1 MTCRAHENALYA
13 IKGQTKTSSATTT
26 STTKVESS
34 NSGRV
39 KETPNQAQTKPKTH
53 VGAKPERAKS
63 EGNVITAPRH
73 DDKTRVSKAKRE
85 YPQVFESWEK
95 AQEGVPAAMIR
106 ERRTAG
112 VCTRCGKPN
121 HDARFCAEKAN
132 VEQALVPP

>member
-1 MTCRAHENALYA
+1 M
-13 IKGQTKTSSATTT
+13 
-26 STTKVESS
+26 
-34 NSGRV
+34 
-39 KETPNQAQTKPKTH
+39 
-53 VGAKPERAKS
+53 
-63 EGNVITAPRH
+63 ITAPRH

-121 HDARFCAEKAN
+121 HDAKFCAGKVNA
-132 VEQALVPP
+132 EQAIVPPWKGSRGEPSSAAVQVELSGAGASHRRARTTPAPRPIQRDVGDLNSDME